1 MEPLNPYLSPDA
13 TKNHDENPVMGSVTT
28 RRRMSIRKMDVL
40 SVAKM
45 LGALYAMI
53 GLVVSLFMGA
63 AMILGGIGGGIGL
76 AEGLVGSIGTII
88 VIPLM
93 YGIGG
98 FIGGALLGL
107 FYNVTAGIVGGI
119 VLEIEV

>member
-1 MEPLNPYLSPDA
+1 MDQLNPYLSPDA
-13 TKNHDENPVMGSVTT
+13 TKTHDGNPAMGSGNS
-28 RRRMSIRKMDVL
+28 RRRMSIKKMDVL
-40 SVAKM
+40 SAAKM
-45 LGALYAMI
+45 LGVLYALL